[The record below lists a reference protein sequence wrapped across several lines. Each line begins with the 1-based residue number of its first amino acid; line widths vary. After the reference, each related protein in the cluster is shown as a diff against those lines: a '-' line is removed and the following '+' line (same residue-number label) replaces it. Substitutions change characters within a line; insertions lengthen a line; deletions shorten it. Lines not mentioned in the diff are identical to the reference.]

1 MIKNKETKDVAN
13 SQISTNSSELIF
25 FFAEWCP
32 HCKTAKPIWE
42 KVSADYNGKVV
53 NGYKLNFSVVNC
65 TNSDDADVQVAI
77 NKYKV
82 EHFPTI
88 KLLKD
93 NNTIEFDSKIS
104 EDNLVKFFN
113 IVLNE

>member
-1 MIKNKETKDVAN
+1 V
-13 SQISTNSSELIF
+13 
-25 FFAEWCP
+25 
-32 HCKTAKPIWE
+32 
-42 KVSADYNGKVV
+42 GV

-65 TNSDDADVQVAI
+65 TNSDDADVQVI